1 MTKVIIVGACGK
13 MSSAVVSSLAN
24 EKDIKIIGGIESAGH
39 PLIGQPIGKGFIQ
52 ANLPSIIKDADVIVE
67 FAIPEITSDNLKIAA
82 QAKIPYIIGTTGYKD
97 IAYIKNY
104 AKKIPILMSANFSI
118 GINLM
123 FQLTK
128 TATKTLKDFD
138 IEIVEAHHKMKRDAP
153 SGTAKK
159 LAEIIKEVR
168 SKRQDQLEIN
178 NEKNTPTSN
187 LMRNATVGRFLT
199 GQEIKIHSIRAGDIV
214 GEHNV
219 MFIGNGERIE
229 LIHRATSRNAFA
241 SGVIKAIRFIIN
253 QKPGLYGVEDLISF

>member
-1 MTKVIIVGACGK
+1 MFPRKDNGRFNMINVVLVGACGK
-13 MSSAVVSSLAN
+13 MSSAVVSSLVN
-24 EKDIKIIGGIESAGH
+24 EKDIKIIGGIEAAGH

-52 ANLPSIIKDADVIVE
+52 TNISSIIKDADVIVE

-104 AKKIPILMSANFSI
+104 AEKIPILMSANFSL

-123 FQLTK
+123 FQLTE
-128 TATKTLKDFD
+128 TATKALKNFD
-138 IEIVEAHHKMKRDAP
+138 IEIIEAHHKMKRDAP

-159 LAEIIKEVR
+159 LAEIIKEVGNK
-168 SKRQDQLEIN
+168 KREVN
-178 NEKNTPTSN
+178 
-187 LMRNATVGRFLT
+187 V
-199 GQEIKIHSIRAGDIV
+199 HSIRAGDIV

-241 SGVIKAIRFIIN
+241 SGVTKAIRFIVN
-253 QKPGLYGVEDLISF
+253 QKPRFYGMEDLISFKRI

>member
-1 MTKVIIVGACGK
+1 MTNVILVGACGK
-13 MSSAVVSSLAN
+13 MSSVVVSSLAN
-24 EKDIKIIGGIESAGH
+24 EKDIKIIGGIESVGH
-39 PLIGQPIGKGFIQ
+39 PLIGQPIGIGFIQ
-52 ANLPSIIKDADVIVE
+52 ANLSSIVKTADVIVE

-82 QAKIPYIIGTTGYKD
+82 QAQIPYIIGTTGYKD

-128 TATKTLKDFD
+128 TAAKTLKDFD

-159 LAEIIKEVR
+159 LAEIIKEAGN
-168 SKRQDQLEIN
+168 K
-178 NEKNTPTSN
+178 K
-187 LMRNATVGRFLT
+187 
-199 GQEIKIHSIRAGDIV
+199 QEVKIHSIRAGDIV

-219 MFIGNGERIE
+219 MFINNGERIE

-241 SGVIKAIRFIIN
+241 SGVIKAIRFIVN
-253 QKPGLYGVEDLISF
+253 QKPGLYGMEDLISFKRI